1 MPQKKENVVTS
12 AVVDVL
18 EHLLPREAGWEVEE
32 QESVLDGNAK
42 TPDIV
47 VKRLRHETVGIDA
60 KWQGGD
66 GEKELQAVSDK
77 YWGQPLIAEFRGNSA
92 ELNTV
97 MVIRYPERCR
107 RMKRWELQAALPN
120 ADDIEYV
127 LVGRSKGTDYRF
139 PRLGF
144 AIGSLRDV
152 ANAIRIGAV
161 PSARIQAAAKQMREG
176 VEGAARDL
184 HNAVSQNDAIGEE
197 LKEILDQ
204 GEYSEQAAR
213 VACLIIVDAFVF
225 QNSLAGKLEMK
236 PAQSRRRGFKP
247 SLPGGNAEETAYKIV
262 RPPAYYQVNGIDL
275 KSVVADWDA
284 ILGVNYHP
292 IFSGARDMLS
302 RAFTYDAAMAKKVLG
317 ELCDVACTLLE
328 SHLPQIQELAGEV
341 FQELLVDRKNVKANY
356 TLPESAAL
364 ISALACPSLPEE
376 PTLETLPKV
385 ADYACGTGA
394 LLNGVYKRIQQ
405 LWEERKGETSIGI
418 HRHML
423 ENNLAGCDIFT
434 HCTHLTFAA
443 MASAHPKVTL
453 GATRVIT
460 APCGKVGEGDF
471 KTGSLELLDN
481 QMLFDALD
489 AFDKQASGADEAL
502 AELKREFPDGEMD
515 IVIMNPPFLTNS
527 ADNNAKKQKLV
538 FGSQYR
544 SKEEQELMLEEL
556 GKKKTRV
563 GHGKVPYSY
572 FVELADLKLRAGGRM
587 AFILPTTIFSIP
599 AFENVR
605 KLWATEYHN
614 VTVVTI
620 AQNSGYDSA
629 FSSHTNLAECIVIAD
644 KGVGENTG
652 RGKFISLSE
661 RPDSLLAAQALA
673 SEIQR
678 EQITRRLEDEAL
690 GGDTFKIGSASV
702 ASALDCPIDA
712 GEWTVTRLKAMSL
725 GQIAYQLRHG
735 NLRLPDLVD
744 ALEFP
749 ICPLSEIGKVGAS
762 SPDIKQKGKRGA
774 FEMHERES
782 AAQEGYDAI
791 YEVKNI
797 TPQRSIQTVPDYKA
811 QVKPFNV
818 EKAHRIL
825 REHNSRT
832 HYHMLLRFSSNSVLA
847 HYTES
852 PSLGVRSVTNLK
864 LADRSY
870 DAAWTLW
877 TNSTFG
883 LLYHWAIAG
892 KQQAGRGQMS
902 LTTLGNVPTLDVRK
916 LSKKQLAAAEQ
927 ILAALQDARM
937 LPYRECHW
945 DAWRHILD
953 ARLLAEVLGITDTAV
968 HEAMHR
974 LRTMLSAEPSIAGET
989 QSLCNLEA
997 EREEYGYPDDSA
1009 ALATQQLQLKMQG
1022 IPLPDAAAE
1031 FEKARVAREAEAKKS

>member
-18 EHLLPREAGWEVEE
+18 EDLLPRQAGWEVEE

-60 KWQGGD
+60 KWQVGD
-66 GEKELQAVSDK
+66 GEKELQSVRDK
-77 YWGQPLIAEFRGNSA
+77 YWGQPLISEFRGNSA

-97 MVIRYPERCR
+97 MVIRYPECFRK
-107 RMKRWELQAALPN
+107 MKRRELQDALPN
-120 ADDIEYV
+120 AGNIEYV
-127 LVGRSKGTDYRF
+127 LVGQSKGTDYRF

-144 AIGSLRDV
+144 ATGNLRDV
-152 ANAIRIGAV
+152 ANAIRVGAV
-161 PSARIQAAAKQMREG
+161 PSERIKAAAKQMKAD

-184 HNAVSQNDAIGEE
+184 HNAVSQKSVIGEE
-197 LKEILDQ
+197 LKKILDQ
-204 GEYSEQAAR
+204 VEYSEQASQ

-225 QNSLAGKLEMK
+225 QNSLAGELPVHEDKVGDAEG
-236 PAQSRRRGFKP
+236 PSAQP
-247 SLPGGNAEETAYKIV
+247 CETEEPCKRSV
-262 RPPAYYQVNGIDL
+262 RPPAYYQVNGINL

-284 ILGVNYHP
+284 ILNVNYHP
-292 IFSGARDMLS
+292 IFQGARDMLS

-317 ELCDVACTLLE
+317 ELCDIACTLIE
-328 SHLPQIQELAGEV
+328 SHLPQIHELAGEV

-356 TLPESAAL
+356 TLSESAAF

-376 PTLETLPKV
+376 LTLETLPKV

-405 LWEERKGETSIGI
+405 LWEERKGETSVCI
-418 HRHML
+418 HQHML

-443 MASAHPKVTL
+443 MASAHPQVTL

-460 APCGKVGEGDF
+460 APHGKVSETEF

-489 AFDKQASGADEAL
+489 AFDKKASGAEDAT

-527 ADNNAKKQKLV
+527 ADTNAKNQKLV

-544 SKEEQELMLEEL
+544 SKTEQELMLEEL
-556 GKKKTRV
+556 GKKKSRV

-587 AFILPTTIFSIP
+587 AMILPASVFTIPSFKK
-599 AFENVR
+599 VR
-605 KLWATEYHN
+605 EMWATEYHN

-620 AQNSGYDSA
+620 AQNSAHDSA
-629 FSSHTNLAECIVIAD
+629 FSSHTGMAEGIVIAD

-652 RGKFISLSE
+652 RAKFVSLSE
-661 RPDSLLAAQALA
+661 RPDSLLASQVLA
-673 SEIQR
+673 TEIGCK
-678 EQITRRLEDEAL
+678 EVTRRLEDDAL
-690 GGDTFKIGSASV
+690 GGDLFKIGSASM

-725 GQIAYQLRHG
+725 GQIAYQLSHG
-735 NLRLPDLVD
+735 NLRLPGLVD
-744 ALEFP
+744 ALELP
-749 ICPLSEIGKVGAS
+749 ICPLSEVGKVGAS
-762 SPDIKQKGKRGA
+762 DPDIKERSKRGA

-782 AAQEGYDAI
+782 AVQEGYDAI
-791 YEVKNI
+791 YKSKNI
-797 TPQRSIQTVPDYKA
+797 TPQRSMQTVPDYKA
-811 QVKPFNV
+811 QIKPFNV

-832 HYHMLLRFSSNSVLA
+832 HYHMGLGFSSGSIFA
-847 HYTES
+847 PYTES
-852 PSLGVRSVTNLK
+852 PTLGIRSITNVK

-883 LLYHWAIAG
+883 LLCHWTTAG
-892 KQQAGRGQMS
+892 KQQKSRGS
-902 LTTLGNVPTLDVRK
+902 LRLTTLGNVPTLDVRE
-916 LSKKQLAAAEQ
+916 LSDVQLAAAEHVFTE
-927 ILAALQDARM
+927 LKTARM
-937 LPYRECHW
+937 LPYNECRW

-953 ARLLAEVLGITDTAV
+953 ARLLLEVLGIDEPAV
-968 HEAMHR
+968 HEAMQT
-974 LRTMLSAEPSIAGET
+974 LREMLSAEPSITGDK
-989 QSLCNLEA
+989 QSVCDLTA

-1009 ALATQQLQLKMQG
+1009 ALATQQLNLQLRG
-1022 IPLPDAAAE
+1022 IPLPDAAVE
-1031 FEKARVAREAEAKKS
+1031 FEKSRAEAKKS

>member
-144 AIGSLRDV
+144 ATGSLRDV

-184 HNAVSQNDAIGEE
+184 HNAVSQNDAISEE

-225 QNSLAGKLEMK
+225 QNSLAGKLQMK

-247 SLPGGNAEETAYKIV
+247 SLPGDNAEEAAYKIV

-302 RAFTYDAAMAKKVLG
+302 RAFTYDAAMAKKVLR

-376 PTLETLPKV
+376 LTLETLPKV

-423 ENNLAGCDIFT
+423 ENNLAGCDVFT

-443 MASAHPKVTL
+443 MASAHPEVTL

-460 APCGKVGEGDF
+460 APFGKHGNKGY
-471 KTGSLELLDN
+471 KTGSLELLDS
-481 QMLFDALD
+481 QLLLPTMDAKGEQARGDD
-489 AFDKQASGADEAL
+489 AAT
-502 AELKREFPDGEMD
+502 AEIKREFPHGEMD

-527 ADNNAKKQKLV
+527 ADNNAKTPKLV
-538 FGSQYR
+538 FGSEYR

-572 FVELADLKLRAGGRM
+572 FVELADLKLLDGGRM
-587 AFILPTTIFSIP
+587 AMILPASIFTVPS
-599 AFENVR
+599 FKKVR
-605 KLWATEYHN
+605 EMWATEYHN
-614 VTVVTI
+614 VLVVTI
-620 AQNSGYDSA
+620 AQNSA
-629 FSSHTNLAECIVIAD
+629 FSADTTIAECIVIAD

-652 RGKFISLSE
+652 RAKFVSLSE
-661 RPDSLLAAQALA
+661 RPDSLLASQALA

-678 EQITRRLEDEAL
+678 KQITRRLEDEAL

-749 ICPLSEIGKVGAS
+749 ICPLSEVGQVGAS
-762 SPDIKQKGKRGA
+762 EPDIKQKGKRGA

-782 AAQEGYDAI
+782 AVQEGYDAI
-791 YEVKNI
+791 YKSKNM
-797 TPQRSIQTVPDYKA
+797 TPQRSMQTVPDYKA
-811 QVKPFNV
+811 QIKPFNV

-832 HYHMLLRFSSNSVLA
+832 HYQMYLVYSANSMLS
-847 HYTES
+847 HWTGS
-852 PSLGVRSVTNLK
+852 PSIGVNLITNVRLSESK
-864 LADRSY
+864 Y
-870 DAAWTLW
+870 EAAWTLW
-877 TNSTFG
+877 TNSTLG
-883 LLYHWAIAG
+883 LLSHWAVAG
-892 KQQAGRGQMS
+892 KQQPGRGIIK
-902 LTTLGNVPTLDVRK
+902 LTGLKSVPTLDVRE
-916 LSKKQLAAAEQ
+916 LSEEQLAAAERVFTE
-927 ILAALQDARM
+927 LKDARM
-937 LPYRECHW
+937 LPYNECHW

-953 ARLLAEVLGITDTAV
+953 ARLLSEVLVIKDTAV
-968 HEAMHR
+968 HEAMQT
-974 LRTMLSAEPSIAGET
+974 LREMLSAEPSIGGDK
-989 QSLCNLEA
+989 QSICNLEA

>member
-18 EHLLPREAGWEVEE
+18 AHLLPRQAGWEVEE
-32 QESVLDGNAK
+32 QESVLYGNAK

-47 VKRLRHETVGIDA
+47 VKRLGHETVGIDA

-66 GEKELQAVSDK
+66 GEQALQSVRDK
-77 YWGQPLIAEFRGNSA
+77 YWGQTLISEFRGNSA

-97 MVIRYPERCR
+97 MVIRYPERFR
-107 RMKRWELQAALPN
+107 GMKRWELQEALPN
-120 ADDIEYV
+120 AEDIEYV

-144 AIGSLRDV
+144 ATGSLRDV
-152 ANAIRIGAV
+152 ANATRVGAV
-161 PSARIQAAAKQMREG
+161 PSERIQAASKQMREG
-176 VEGAARDL
+176 VEGAARAL
-184 HNAVSQNDAIGEE
+184 HNAVSQNAAIGEE

-225 QNSLAGKLEMK
+225 QNSLAGEPLMN
-236 PAQSRRRGFKP
+236 S
-247 SLPGGNAEETAYKIV
+247 V

-292 IFSGARDMLS
+292 IFYGARDMLS
-302 RAFTYDAAMAKKVLG
+302 RAFTYDAAMAKKVLR

-341 FQELLVDRKNVKANY
+341 FQKLLVDRKNVKANY
-356 TLPESAAL
+356 TLPESAVL

-376 PTLETLPKV
+376 LSLETLPKV

-405 LWEERKGETSIGI
+405 LWEERKGETSVGI

-443 MASAHPKVTL
+443 MASAHPEVTL

-471 KTGSLELLDN
+471 KTGALELLDN

-489 AFDKQASGADEAL
+489 AFDKQASGTEEAT

-527 ADNNAKKQKLV
+527 ADTNAKTQKLV

-544 SKEEQELMLEEL
+544 SKEEQELMLEAL

-572 FVELADLKLRAGGRM
+572 FVELADLKLRDGGRM
-587 AFILPTTIFSIP
+587 AFILPASIFTVMS
-599 AFENVR
+599 FQKMREM
-605 KLWATEYHN
+605 WATEYHN
-614 VTVVTI
+614 VSVVTI
-620 AQNSGYDSA
+620 AQNSAHDSA
-629 FSSHTNLAECIVIAD
+629 FSSDTGIAECMVIAD

-652 RGKFISLSE
+652 RAKFVSLSE

-673 SEIQR
+673 SEIQCKHV
-678 EQITRRLEDEAL
+678 TRRLEDEAL
-690 GGDTFKIGSASV
+690 GGDVFKIGSVTV
-702 ASALDCPIDA
+702 ASALDCPIDE

-725 GQIAYQLRHG
+725 GQIAYQLRYG
-735 NLRLPDLVD
+735 KLRLPGLAD
-744 ALEFP
+744 ALEIP
-749 ICPLSEIGKVGAS
+749 MCLLSEVGKVGAS
-762 SPDIKQKGKRGA
+762 DPDIKERGKRGA
-774 FEMHERES
+774 FEMHARES
-782 AAQEGYDAI
+782 AVQEGYDAI
-791 YEVKNI
+791 YKSENI

-811 QVKPFNV
+811 QTKPFNV

-832 HYHMLLRFSSNSVLA
+832 HYHMMLGFSANSILA
-847 HYTES
+847 PYTES
-852 PSLGVRSVTNLK
+852 HTLGIRSITNVK
-864 LADRSY
+864 LTDSSY

-883 LLYHWAIAG
+883 LLCHWTTAG
-892 KQQAGRGQMS
+892 RQQQGRGQLR

-916 LSKKQLAAAEQ
+916 LSKEQLDAADR
-927 ILAALQDARM
+927 ILAELQGARM
-937 LPYRECHW
+937 RPYNESHW

-953 ARLLAEVLGITDTAV
+953 AQLLAEVFGITDTAV
-968 HEAMHR
+968 HEAMQM
-974 LRTMLSAEPSIAGET
+974 LREMLSAEPSIAGTKKAICE
-989 QSLCNLEA
+989 LDVEA
-997 EREEYGYPDDSA
+997 AKHGYPDDSA
-1009 ALATQQLQLKMQG
+1009 ALATQQLNLQLRG
-1022 IPLPDAAAE
+1022 IPLPDASAE
-1031 FEKARVAREAEAKKS
+1031 FKKAQEEREAEAKKS

>member
-60 KWQGGD
+60 KWQDGD
-66 GEKELQAVSDK
+66 GEKELQSVRDK

-97 MVIRYPERCR
+97 MVIRYPERFR
-107 RMKRWELQAALPN
+107 GMKRWELQQALPN

-152 ANAIRIGAV
+152 ANATRVGAV
-161 PSARIQAAAKQMREG
+161 PSERIQAAAKQMREG

-184 HNAVSQNDAIGEE
+184 HNAVSQNHAIGEE

-225 QNSLAGKLEMK
+225 QNALAGKLEIK
-236 PAQSRRRGFKP
+236 PDEIADETA
-247 SLPGGNAEETAYKIV
+247 GNAKETAYKIV

-292 IFSGARDMLS
+292 IFYGARDMLS
-302 RAFTYDAAMAKKVLG
+302 RAFTYDVAMAKKVLG

-376 PTLETLPKV
+376 LTLETLPKV

-443 MASAHPKVTL
+443 MASAHPQVTL

-460 APCGKVGEGDF
+460 APFGKHGDKGY
-471 KTGSLELLDN
+471 KTGSLELLDS
-481 QMLFDALD
+481 QLLLPTMDAKGEQARGDD
-489 AFDKQASGADEAL
+489 AAT
-502 AELKREFPDGEMD
+502 AEIKREFSHGEMD

-527 ADNNAKKQKLV
+527 ADNNAKNPKLV
-538 FGSQYR
+538 FGSVYR

-572 FVELADLKLRAGGRM
+572 FVELADLKLRTGGRM

-599 AFENVR
+599 AFEKVR

-629 FSSHTNLAECIVIAD
+629 FSSDTNLAECIVIAD
-644 KGVGENTG
+644 KGVDENTG
-652 RGKFISLSE
+652 RAKFVSLSE
-661 RPDSLLAAQALA
+661 CPNSLLAAQALA

-678 EQITRRLEDEAL
+678 KQVTRRLEDEAL
-690 GGDTFKIGSASV
+690 GGDIFKIGSASV

-725 GQIAYQLRHG
+725 GQIAYQLRQG
-735 NLRLPDLVD
+735 NLRLPGLTDVIEL
-744 ALEFP
+744 P
-749 ICPLSEIGKVGAS
+749 ICPLGEVGKVGAS

-782 AAQEGYDAI
+782 AVQEGYDAI

-818 EKAHRIL
+818 KKAHRIL

-852 PSLGVRSVTNLK
+852 PSLGVRSITNLK

-892 KQQAGRGQMS
+892 KQQAGRSQMS

-927 ILAALQDARM
+927 ILAALQGARM

-953 ARLLAEVLGITDTAV
+953 ARLLSEVLGIKDTAV
-968 HEAMHR
+968 HEAMQT
-974 LRTMLSAEPSIAGET
+974 LREMLSAEPSIAGET
-989 QSLCNLEA
+989 QSLCDLEA

-1009 ALATQQLQLKMQG
+1009 ALATQQLQLKKQG
-1022 IPLPDAAAE
+1022 IPLLDAAAE
-1031 FEKARVAREAEAKKS
+1031 FEKARAAREAEAKKS